1 MPAITSPKD
10 REGVQLHVHKRVEVP
25 CQQEPQ
31 CHRGPQSCQAHE
43 DALCGEAMCV
53 LALSVFAAFID
64 LQEILRVNP
73 HNLEG
78 KVETHNQYQNKLK
91 INHAFMT
98 IIMHVPK
105 KCSR

>member
-43 DALCGEAMCV
+43 DAPCGEAMCV

-78 KVETHNQYQNKLK
+78 KVETHNQ
-91 INHAFMT
+91 
-98 IIMHVPK
+98 
-105 KCSR
+105 